1 MSLSNIKLP
10 HWVMGIAGAL
20 AMILPWA
27 LKQESSGV
35 FQVPTWVIP
44 VETGLVAVLGYLGF
58 TSPSVSPT
66 VNAMAAQKFA
76 VKKAAGLA
84 VFLVT
89 GSMYFGGDTACTGVQ
104 VPSSVVGPTIQTISC
119 ILTTV
124 AVDLVMNHD
133 TWEVT
138 VANTI
143 STCGTDA
150 ATIETV
156 WDAHVKAEVT
166 EGVVPKYSL
175 PVDGGH

>member
-1 MSLSNIKLP
+1 MSLSNIKFP

-76 VKKAAGLA
+76 VKRAAGLA
-84 VFLVT
+84 IFLVA
-89 GSMYFGGDTACTGVQ
+89 GSMYFGGDSACTPASVA
-104 VPSSVVGPTIQTISC
+104 SVVGPTIQTVVC
-119 ILTTV
+119 IINQVSTDVVTGK
-124 AVDLVMNHD
+124 
-133 TWEVT
+133 TWE
-138 VANTI
+138 NTI
-143 STCGTDA
+143 ADTIATCGTDA
-150 ATIETV
+150 ATIATV

-166 EGVVPKYSL
+166 EGVVPKYSF